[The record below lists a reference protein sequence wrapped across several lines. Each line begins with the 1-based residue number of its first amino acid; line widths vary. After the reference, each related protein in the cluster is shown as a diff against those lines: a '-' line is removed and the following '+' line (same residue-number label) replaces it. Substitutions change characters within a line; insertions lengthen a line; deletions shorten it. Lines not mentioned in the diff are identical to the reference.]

1 MTVKYYPP
9 SDRPTWRLVSEE
21 LLAAAAAGLL
31 IPLGLGRDKRRTPR
45 KELQRTVVLVHGYMA
60 KRSTLLPLATYLR
73 ARGLRQQLYFS
84 YRSGDGVEPAARALR
99 EHLRRNVRGGRIDLV
114 CHSMGGLVARVYL
127 QELGGHRRVD
137 NCITIS
143 TPHRGTYNAYWVPSR
158 VGRELR
164 PDSPLLERLNS
175 NMGACRDVRFLS
187 VTGGSDN
194 IVVPR
199 IFASHEDEL
208 HLPDLG
214 HLGVLFSP
222 TVYKA
227 VGDRLLEPGIRNQE

>member
-1 MTVKYYPP
+1 MAIKDYPP
-9 SDRPTWRLVSEE
+9 SNKPTWRLVSEE

-31 IPLGLGRDKRRTPR
+31 VPLGLSRDRRVTPR
-45 KELQRTVVLVHGYMA
+45 KKIQRTVVLVHGYLA
-60 KRSTLLPLATYLR
+60 NRSTLLPLATYLR
-73 ARGLRQQLYFS
+73 ARGLKQQSYFNYS
-84 YRSGDGVEPAARALR
+84 SGDGVEPAARALR
-99 EHLRRNVRGGRIDLV
+99 EHLKKHVRGGRIDLV

-137 NCITIS
+137 QCVTLG
-143 TPHRGTYNAYWVPSR
+143 TPHRGTYNSYWIPSR

-175 NMGACRDVRFLS
+175 SMDSAGDVRFLS
-187 VTGGSDN
+187 ITGGSDN

-199 IFASHEDEL
+199 IFASHADEL

-222 TVYKA
+222 TVFKA
-227 VGDRLLEPGIRNQE
+227 VGDRLLEA